1 MFSPD
6 APSTAPA
13 SSAPPPAGGASSE
26 VPGGRDRV
34 LAAAFARVAEHGA
47 AGASV
52 RAIAGD
58 AGVSPALV
66 LHHFGSK
73 DGLLA
78 ACDAHLADLLLALKS
93 DAMARGPGLDVA
105 AAVAA
110 ASTEVAPLGA
120 YLARRL
126 VEGGAAVTE
135 LVDRLVAD
143 AHGYV
148 RTGIERGLVRPSAR
162 ERERTV
168 LLTLWSLGALALH
181 RHAGRLLGYDPTDGP
196 EALARWSALATEVL
210 ATGILTPA
218 ALAGGIDAEA
228 GAHGAA
234 EEGRR

>member
-1 MFSPD
+1 MFSKEARAAAVPADD
-6 APSTAPA
+6 APAPA
-13 SSAPPPAGGASSE
+13 DDAPA
-26 VPGGRDRV
+26 GRDRI
-34 LAAAFARVAEHGA
+34 LTAALARVAEHGA

-78 ACDAHLADLLLALKS
+78 ACDEHVAAVIGAAKS

-110 ASTEVAPLGA
+110 ASTRAAPLGA

-126 VEGGAAVTE
+126 VEGGPAVTA
-135 LVDRLVAD
+135 LVDRLVTD

-148 RTGIERGLVRPSAR
+148 RAGIESGLVRPSVH

-181 RHAGRLLGYDPTDGP
+181 RHASRLLGFDPTDGP
-196 EALARWSALATEVL
+196 EELARWSALATEVL
-210 ATGILTPA
+210 AAGVLTPTA
-218 ALAGGIDAEA
+218 AAMLTDDS
-228 GAHGAA
+228 
-234 EEGRR
+234 EEGR